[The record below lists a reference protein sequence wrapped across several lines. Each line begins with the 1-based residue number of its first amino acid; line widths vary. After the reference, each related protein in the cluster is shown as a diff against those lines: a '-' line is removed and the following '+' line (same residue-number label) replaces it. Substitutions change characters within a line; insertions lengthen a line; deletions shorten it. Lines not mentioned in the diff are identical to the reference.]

1 MIEYW
6 KTNWPIMVV
15 DLQQHAT
22 MVLASLG
29 IALVISVLIIILLM
43 NRKNWLNGLV
53 YFFSLLYSVPSFAFF
68 ALLLPVS
75 GLGMRTA
82 IIVLT
87 LYCEY
92 VLLRTFITGIQEVD
106 PSLVEVAKGMGMTA
120 QQVFFR
126 VQLPLATPAIFS
138 GLQVA
143 LASTMGIATIAATI
157 NAGGLGQLLFEG
169 LQSQQVVPIL
179 WGTLLTVILTL
190 VCAGILKLIEWLL
203 IHRWQ
208 SVVNQRKEK
217 RA

>member
-6 KTNWPIMVV
+6 ETNWPTMVI
-15 DLQQHAT
+15 DLQQHAV
-22 MVLASLG
+22 MVLVSLG
-29 IALVISVLIIILLM
+29 IALVVAGVIILLLM
-43 NRKNWLNGLV
+43 NRRNWLNGLT

-68 ALLLPVS
+68 ALLLPIS

-87 LYCEY
+87 VYCEY
-92 VLLRTFITGIQEVD
+92 VLLRTFITGIQEID
-106 PSLVEVAKGMGMTA
+106 PALIEVAKGMGMTRR
-120 QQVFFR
+120 QVFFK

-179 WGTLLTVILTL
+179 WGTLLTVVLTL
-190 VCAGILKLIEWLL
+190 LCAGILKLIEWLL
-203 IHRWQ
+203 THHWQ
-208 SVVNQRKEK
+208 TAIN
-217 RA
+217 AN

>member
-6 KTNWPIMVV
+6 KINWSTMLI
-15 DLQQHAT
+15 DLQQHAV

-29 IALVISVLIIILLM
+29 IALVIAGAMILLLM
-43 NRKNWLNGLV
+43 HRKNWLNGLT

-68 ALLLPVS
+68 ALLLPIS

-87 LYCEY
+87 IYCEY
-92 VLLRTFITGIQEVD
+92 VLLRTFITGIQEID
-106 PSLVEVAKGMGMTA
+106 PALIEIAKGMGMTRK
-120 QQVFFR
+120 QVFFK

-179 WGTLLTVILTL
+179 WGTLLTVVLTL
-190 VCAGILKLIEWLL
+190 LCAGILKLIEWLL
-203 IHRWQ
+203 IHRW
-208 SVVNQRKEK
+208 
-217 RA
+217 RAVIG

>member
-6 KTNWPIMVV
+6 KINWSTMLI
-15 DLQQHAT
+15 DLQQHT
-22 MVLASLG
+22 VMVLASLG
-29 IALVISVLIIILLM
+29 IALVIAGAMILLLIH
-43 NRKNWLNGLV
+43 RKNWLNGLT

-68 ALLLPVS
+68 ALLLPIS

-87 LYCEY
+87 IYCEY
-92 VLLRTFITGIQEVD
+92 VLLRTFITGIQEID
-106 PSLVEVAKGMGMTA
+106 PALIEVAKGMGMTRK
-120 QQVFFR
+120 QVFFK
-126 VQLPLATPAIFS
+126 VQLPLAIPAIFS

-179 WGTLLTVILTL
+179 WGTLLTVVLTL
-190 VCAGILKLIEWLL
+190 LCAGILKLIEWLL
-203 IHRWQ
+203 IHRW
-208 SVVNQRKEK
+208 
-217 RA
+217 RAVIG

>member
-6 KTNWPIMVV
+6 NANQSTMIQ
-15 DLQQHAT
+15 DLEQHAV

-29 IALVISVLIIILLM
+29 FALVIAGLIIMLLM
-43 NRKNWLNGLV
+43 HRKNWLNGLT

-68 ALLLPVS
+68 AMLLPIS

-87 LYCEY
+87 IYCEY
-92 VLLRTFITGIQEVD
+92 VLLRTFITGIQEID
-106 PSLVEVAKGMGMTA
+106 PSLIEVAKGMGMTNR
-120 QQVFFR
+120 QVFFKI
-126 VQLPLATPAIFS
+126 QLPLATPAIFS

-169 LQSQQVVPIL
+169 LQSQQVTPLL
-179 WGTLLTVILTL
+179 WGTILTVILTL
-190 VCAGILKLIEWLL
+190 VCAGILRMIEWLL
-203 IHRWQ
+203 IHRWN
-208 SVVNQRKEK
+208 SVLTKE
-217 RA
+217 

>member
-6 KTNWPIMVV
+6 NANQSTMIQ
-15 DLQQHAT
+15 DLEQHAV

-29 IALVISVLIIILLM
+29 IALVIAGLIIMLLM
-43 NRKNWLNGLV
+43 HRKNWLNGLT

-68 ALLLPVS
+68 AMLLPIS

-87 LYCEY
+87 IYCEY
-92 VLLRTFITGIQEVD
+92 VLLRTFITGIQEID
-106 PSLVEVAKGMGMTA
+106 PSLIEVAKGMGMTNR
-120 QQVFFR
+120 QVFFKI
-126 VQLPLATPAIFS
+126 QLPLATPAIFS

-169 LQSQQVVPIL
+169 LQSQQVTPLL
-179 WGTLLTVILTL
+179 WGTILTVILTL
-190 VCAGILKLIEWLL
+190 VCAGILRMIEWLL
-203 IHRWQ
+203 IHRWN
-208 SVVNQRKEK
+208 SVLTKE
-217 RA
+217 

>member
-6 KTNWPIMVV
+6 KINWSTMLI
-15 DLQQHAT
+15 DLQQHAV

-29 IALVISVLIIILLM
+29 IALVIAGAMILLLM
-43 NRKNWLNGLV
+43 HRKNWLNGLT

-68 ALLLPVS
+68 ALLLPIS

-87 LYCEY
+87 IYCEY
-92 VLLRTFITGIQEVD
+92 VLLRTFITGIQEID
-106 PSLVEVAKGMGMTA
+106 PALIEVAKGMGMTRK
-120 QQVFFR
+120 QVFFK

-169 LQSQQVVPIL
+169 LQSQQVVPML
-179 WGTLLTVILTL
+179 WGALLTVVLTL
-190 VCAGILKLIEWLL
+190 LCAGILKLIEWLL
-203 IHRWQ
+203 IHRW
-208 SVVNQRKEK
+208 
-217 RA
+217 RAVIG

>member
-6 KTNWPIMVV
+6 NANQTTMIQ
-15 DLQQHAT
+15 DLEQHSV

-29 IALVISVLIIILLM
+29 IALVIAGLIIMLLM
-43 NRKNWLNGLV
+43 HRKNWLNGLT

-68 ALLLPVS
+68 AMLLPIS

-87 LYCEY
+87 IYCEY
-92 VLLRTFITGIQEVD
+92 VLLRTFITGIQEID
-106 PSLVEVAKGMGMTA
+106 PSLIEVAKGMGMTNR
-120 QQVFFR
+120 QVFFKI
-126 VQLPLATPAIFS
+126 QLPLATPAIFS

-169 LQSQQVVPIL
+169 LQSQQVTPLL
-179 WGTLLTVILTL
+179 WGTILTVILTL
-190 VCAGILKLIEWLL
+190 VCAGILRMIEWLL
-203 IHRWQ
+203 IHRWN
-208 SVVNQRKEK
+208 SVLTKE
-217 RA
+217 

>member
-6 KTNWPIMVV
+6 ETNWPTMII
-15 DLQQHAT
+15 DLQQHAV
-22 MVLASLG
+22 MVLVSLG
-29 IALVISVLIIILLM
+29 IALVVAGVIILLLM
-43 NRKNWLNGLV
+43 NRRNWLNGLT

-68 ALLLPVS
+68 ALLLPIS

-87 LYCEY
+87 VYCEY
-92 VLLRTFITGIQEVD
+92 VLLRTFITGIQEID
-106 PSLVEVAKGMGMTA
+106 PALIEVAKGMGMTRR
-120 QQVFFR
+120 QVFFK

-169 LQSQQVVPIL
+169 LQAQQVVPIL
-179 WGTLLTVILTL
+179 WGTLLTVVLTL
-190 VCAGILKLIEWLL
+190 LCAGILKLIEWAL
-203 IHRWQ
+203 IHRWRT
-208 SVVNQRKEK
+208 VTN
-217 RA
+217 

>member
-6 KTNWPIMVV
+6 KINWSTMLI
-15 DLQQHAT
+15 DLQQHAV

-29 IALVISVLIIILLM
+29 IALVIAGAMILLLM
-43 NRKNWLNGLV
+43 HRKNWLNGLT

-68 ALLLPVS
+68 ALLLPIS
-75 GLGMRTA
+75 GVGMRTA

-87 LYCEY
+87 IYCEY
-92 VLLRTFITGIQEVD
+92 VLLRTFITGIQEID
-106 PSLVEVAKGMGMTA
+106 PALIEVAKGMGMTRK
-120 QQVFFR
+120 QVFFK

-179 WGTLLTVILTL
+179 WGTLLTVVLTL
-190 VCAGILKLIEWLL
+190 LCAGILKLIEWLL
-203 IHRWQ
+203 IHRW
-208 SVVNQRKEK
+208 
-217 RA
+217 RAVIG

>member
-6 KTNWPIMVV
+6 KINWSTMLI
-15 DLQQHAT
+15 DLQQHAV

-29 IALVISVLIIILLM
+29 IALVIAGAMILLLM
-43 NRKNWLNGLV
+43 HRKNWLNGLT

-68 ALLLPVS
+68 ALLLPIS

-87 LYCEY
+87 IYCEY
-92 VLLRTFITGIQEVD
+92 VLLRTFITGIQEIH
-106 PSLVEVAKGMGMTA
+106 PALIEVAKGMGMTRK
-120 QQVFFR
+120 QVFFK

-179 WGTLLTVILTL
+179 WGTLLTVVLTL
-190 VCAGILKLIEWLL
+190 LCAGILKLIEWLL
-203 IHRWQ
+203 IHRW
-208 SVVNQRKEK
+208 
-217 RA
+217 RAVIG

>member
-6 KTNWPIMVV
+6 KINWSTMLI
-15 DLQQHAT
+15 DLQQHAV

-29 IALVISVLIIILLM
+29 IALVIAGAMILLLM
-43 NRKNWLNGLV
+43 HRKNWLNGLT

-68 ALLLPVS
+68 ALLLPIS

-87 LYCEY
+87 IYCEY
-92 VLLRTFITGIQEVD
+92 VLLRTFITGIQEID
-106 PSLVEVAKGMGMTA
+106 PALIEVAKGMGMTRK
-120 QQVFFR
+120 QVFFK

-157 NAGGLGQLLFEG
+157 NAGGLGRLLFEG

-179 WGTLLTVILTL
+179 WGTLLTVVLTL
-190 VCAGILKLIEWLL
+190 LCAGILKLIEWLL
-203 IHRWQ
+203 IHRW
-208 SVVNQRKEK
+208 
-217 RA
+217 RAVIG

>member
-6 KTNWPIMVV
+6 KINWSTMLI
-15 DLQQHAT
+15 DLQQHAV

-29 IALVISVLIIILLM
+29 IALVIAGAMILLLM
-43 NRKNWLNGLV
+43 HRKNWLNGLT

-68 ALLLPVS
+68 ALLLPIS

-87 LYCEY
+87 IYCEY
-92 VLLRTFITGIQEVD
+92 VLLRTFITGIQEID
-106 PSLVEVAKGMGMTA
+106 PALIEVAKGMGMTRK
-120 QQVFFR
+120 QVFFK

-179 WGTLLTVILTL
+179 WGTLLTVVLRL
-190 VCAGILKLIEWLL
+190 LCGGILKLIEWLL
-203 IHRWQ
+203 IHRW
-208 SVVNQRKEK
+208 
-217 RA
+217 RAVIG

>member
-6 KTNWPIMVV
+6 KINWSTMLI
-15 DLQQHAT
+15 DLQQHAV

-29 IALVISVLIIILLM
+29 IALVIAGAMILLLM
-43 NRKNWLNGLV
+43 HRRNWLNGLT

-68 ALLLPVS
+68 ALLLPIS

-87 LYCEY
+87 IYCEY
-92 VLLRTFITGIQEVD
+92 VLLRTFITGIQEID
-106 PSLVEVAKGMGMTA
+106 PALIEVAKGMGMTRK
-120 QQVFFR
+120 QVFFK

-179 WGTLLTVILTL
+179 WGTLLTVVLTL
-190 VCAGILKLIEWLL
+190 LCAGILKLIEWLL
-203 IHRWQ
+203 IHRW
-208 SVVNQRKEK
+208 
-217 RA
+217 RAVIG

>member
-6 KTNWPIMVV
+6 KINWSTMLI
-15 DLQQHAT
+15 DLPQHAV

-29 IALVISVLIIILLM
+29 IALVIAGAMILLLM
-43 NRKNWLNGLV
+43 HRKNWLNGLT

-68 ALLLPVS
+68 ALLLPIS

-87 LYCEY
+87 IYCEY
-92 VLLRTFITGIQEVD
+92 VLLRTFITGIQEID
-106 PSLVEVAKGMGMTA
+106 PALIEVAKGMGMTRK
-120 QQVFFR
+120 QVFLK

-179 WGTLLTVILTL
+179 WGTLLTVVLTL
-190 VCAGILKLIEWLL
+190 LCAGILKLIEWLL
-203 IHRWQ
+203 IHRW
-208 SVVNQRKEK
+208 
-217 RA
+217 RAVIG

>member
-6 KTNWPIMVV
+6 KINWSTMLI
-15 DLQQHAT
+15 DLQQHAV

-29 IALVISVLIIILLM
+29 IALVIAGAMILLLM
-43 NRKNWLNGLV
+43 HRRNWLNGLT

-68 ALLLPVS
+68 ALLLPIS

-87 LYCEY
+87 IYCEY
-92 VLLRTFITGIQEVD
+92 VLLRTFITGIQEID
-106 PSLVEVAKGMGMTA
+106 PALIEVAKGMGMTRK
-120 QQVFFR
+120 QVFFK

-179 WGTLLTVILTL
+179 WGTLLTVVLTL
-190 VCAGILKLIEWLL
+190 LCAGILKLIEWLL
-203 IHRWQ
+203 IHRW
-208 SVVNQRKEK
+208 
-217 RA
+217 RAVTG

>member
-6 KTNWPIMVV
+6 KINWSTMLI
-15 DLQQHAT
+15 DLQQHAV

-29 IALVISVLIIILLM
+29 IALVIAGAMILLLM
-43 NRKNWLNGLV
+43 HRKNWLNGLT

-68 ALLLPVS
+68 ALLLPIS

-87 LYCEY
+87 IYCEY
-92 VLLRTFITGIQEVD
+92 VLLRTFITGIQEID
-106 PSLVEVAKGMGMTA
+106 RALIEVAKGMGMTRK
-120 QQVFFR
+120 QVFFK

-179 WGTLLTVILTL
+179 WGTLLTVVLTL
-190 VCAGILKLIEWLL
+190 LCAGILKLIEWLL
-203 IHRWQ
+203 IHRW
-208 SVVNQRKEK
+208 
-217 RA
+217 RAVIG

>member
-6 KTNWPIMVV
+6 KINWSTMLI
-15 DLQQHAT
+15 DLQQHAV

-29 IALVISVLIIILLM
+29 IALVIAGAMILLLM
-43 NRKNWLNGLV
+43 HRKNWLNGLT

-68 ALLLPVS
+68 ALLLPIS

-87 LYCEY
+87 IYCEY
-92 VLLRTFITGIQEVD
+92 VLLRTFITGIQEID
-106 PSLVEVAKGMGMTA
+106 PALIEVAKGMGMTRK
-120 QQVFFR
+120 QVFFK

-169 LQSQQVVPIL
+169 LQSHQVVPIL
-179 WGTLLTVILTL
+179 WGTLLTVVLTL
-190 VCAGILKLIEWLL
+190 LCAGILKLIEWLL
-203 IHRWQ
+203 IHRW
-208 SVVNQRKEK
+208 
-217 RA
+217 RAVIG

>member
-6 KTNWPIMVV
+6 KINWSTMLI
-15 DLQQHAT
+15 DLQQHAV

-29 IALVISVLIIILLM
+29 IALVIAGAMILLLM
-43 NRKNWLNGLV
+43 HRKNWLNGLT

-68 ALLLPVS
+68 ALLLPIS

-87 LYCEY
+87 IYCEY
-92 VLLRTFITGIQEVD
+92 VLLRTFITGIQEID
-106 PSLVEVAKGMGMTA
+106 PALIEVSKVMGMTRK
-120 QQVFFR
+120 QVFFK

-179 WGTLLTVILTL
+179 WGTLLTVVLTL
-190 VCAGILKLIEWLL
+190 LCAGILKLIEWLL
-203 IHRWQ
+203 IHRW
-208 SVVNQRKEK
+208 
-217 RA
+217 RAVIG

>member
-1 MIEYW
+1 MIDYW
-6 KTNWPIMVV
+6 NANWPTMVIDV
-15 DLQQHAT
+15 QQHAL

-29 IALVISVLIIILLM
+29 IALVIATVIIVLLM
-43 NRKNWLNGLV
+43 QQKNWLNGLT

-68 ALLLPVS
+68 ALLLPIS

-87 LYCEY
+87 TYCEY
-92 VLLRTFITGIQEVD
+92 VLLRTFITGIREID
-106 PSLVEVAKGMGMTA
+106 PTLIEVAKGMGMTKR
-120 QQVFFR
+120 QVFFK
-126 VQLPLATPAIFS
+126 VQLPLVTPAIFS

-179 WGTLLTVILTL
+179 WGTILTVVLTL
-190 VCAGILKLIEWLL
+190 ACAGILRLVEWLL
-203 IHRWQ
+203 VHRWQ
-208 SVVNQRKEK
+208 AVVNR
-217 RA
+217 

>member
-6 KTNWPIMVV
+6 KINWSTMLI
-15 DLQQHAT
+15 DLQQHAV

-29 IALVISVLIIILLM
+29 IALVIAGAMILLLM
-43 NRKNWLNGLV
+43 HRKNWLNGLT

-68 ALLLPVS
+68 ALLLPIS

-87 LYCEY
+87 IYCEY
-92 VLLRTFITGIQEVD
+92 VLLRTFITGIQEID
-106 PSLVEVAKGMGMTA
+106 PALIEVAKGMGMTRK
-120 QQVFFR
+120 QVFFKI
-126 VQLPLATPAIFS
+126 QLPLATPAIFS

-179 WGTLLTVILTL
+179 WGTLLTVVLTL
-190 VCAGILKLIEWLL
+190 LCAGILKLIEWLL
-203 IHRWQ
+203 IHRW
-208 SVVNQRKEK
+208 
-217 RA
+217 RAVIG

>member
-6 KTNWPIMVV
+6 KINWSTMLI
-15 DLQQHAT
+15 DLQQHAV

-29 IALVISVLIIILLM
+29 IALVIAGAMILLLM
-43 NRKNWLNGLV
+43 HRKNWLNGLT

-68 ALLLPVS
+68 ALLLPIS

-87 LYCEY
+87 IYCEY
-92 VLLRTFITGIQEVD
+92 VLLRTFITGIQEID
-106 PSLVEVAKGMGMTA
+106 PALIEVAKGMGMTRK
-120 QQVFFR
+120 QVFFK

-179 WGTLLTVILTL
+179 WGTLLTVVLTL
-190 VCAGILKLIEWLL
+190 LCAGILKLIEWLL
-203 IHRWQ
+203 IHSW
-208 SVVNQRKEK
+208 
-217 RA
+217 RAVIG

>member
-6 KTNWPIMVV
+6 KINWSTMLI
-15 DLQQHAT
+15 DLQQHAV

-29 IALVISVLIIILLM
+29 IALVIAGAMILLLM
-43 NRKNWLNGLV
+43 HRKNWLNGLT
-53 YFFSLLYSVPSFAFF
+53 YFFSLLYSVSSFAFF
-68 ALLLPVS
+68 ALLLPIS

-87 LYCEY
+87 IYCEY
-92 VLLRTFITGIQEVD
+92 VLLRTFITGIQEID
-106 PSLVEVAKGMGMTA
+106 PALIEVAKGMGMTRK
-120 QQVFFR
+120 QVFFK

-179 WGTLLTVILTL
+179 WGTLLTVVLTL
-190 VCAGILKLIEWLL
+190 LCAGILKLIEWLL
-203 IHRWQ
+203 IHRW
-208 SVVNQRKEK
+208 
-217 RA
+217 RAVIG

>member
-6 KTNWPIMVV
+6 QINWPIMVV

-22 MVLASLG
+22 MALASLG
-29 IALVISVLIIILLM
+29 SALAIAGVIIILLIH
-43 NRKNWLNGLV
+43 REKWLNGLV

-92 VLLRTFITGIQEVD
+92 VLLRTFITGIQEVA
-106 PSLVEVAKGMGMTA
+106 PALVDVAKGMGMTTR
-120 QQVFFR
+120 QVFFK
-126 VQLPLATPAIFS
+126 VQLPLAMPAIFS
-138 GLQVA
+138 GLQIA

-169 LQSQQVVPIL
+169 LQSQQVAPIL
-179 WGTLLTVILTL
+179 WGTILTIILTL
-190 VCAGILKLIEWLL
+190 VCAGFLKLIEWLL

-208 SVVNQRKEK
+208 SVINRRKEE

>member
-6 KTNWPIMVV
+6 KINWSTMLI
-15 DLQQHAT
+15 DLQQHAV

-29 IALVISVLIIILLM
+29 IALVIAGAMILLLM
-43 NRKNWLNGLV
+43 HRKNWLNGLT

-68 ALLLPVS
+68 ALLLPIS

-87 LYCEY
+87 IYCEY
-92 VLLRTFITGIQEVD
+92 VLLRTFITGIQEID
-106 PSLVEVAKGMGMTA
+106 PALIEVAKGMGMTRK
-120 QQVFFR
+120 QVFFK

-138 GLQVA
+138 GLQVT

-179 WGTLLTVILTL
+179 WGTLLTVVLTL
-190 VCAGILKLIEWLL
+190 LCAGILKLIEWLL
-203 IHRWQ
+203 IHRW
-208 SVVNQRKEK
+208 
-217 RA
+217 RAVIG

>member
-6 KTNWPIMVV
+6 NANQSTMIQ
-15 DLQQHAT
+15 DLEQHAV

-29 IALVISVLIIILLM
+29 IALVIAGLIIMLLM
-43 NRKNWLNGLV
+43 HRKNWLNGLT

-68 ALLLPVS
+68 AMLLPIS

-87 LYCEY
+87 IYCEY
-92 VLLRTFITGIQEVD
+92 VLLRTFITGIQEID
-106 PSLVEVAKGMGMTA
+106 PSLIEVAKGMGMTNR
-120 QQVFFR
+120 QVFFKI
-126 VQLPLATPAIFS
+126 QLPLATPAIFS

-169 LQSQQVVPIL
+169 LQSQQVTPLL
-179 WGTLLTVILTL
+179 WGTILTVILTL
-190 VCAGILKLIEWLL
+190 VCAGILRMIEWSL
-203 IHRWQ
+203 IHRWN
-208 SVVNQRKEK
+208 SVLTKE
-217 RA
+217 

>member
-6 KTNWPIMVV
+6 KINWSTMLI
-15 DLQQHAT
+15 DLQQHAV

-29 IALVISVLIIILLM
+29 IALVIAGAMILLLM
-43 NRKNWLNGLV
+43 HRKNWLNGLT

-68 ALLLPVS
+68 ALLLPIS

-87 LYCEY
+87 IYCEY
-92 VLLRTFITGIQEVD
+92 VLLRTFITGIQEID
-106 PSLVEVAKGMGMTA
+106 PALIEVAKGMGMTRK
-120 QQVFFR
+120 QVFFK

-179 WGTLLTVILTL
+179 WGTLLTVVLTL
-190 VCAGILKLIEWLL
+190 LCAGILKLIEWLL
-203 IHRWQ
+203 IHRW
-208 SVVNQRKEK
+208 
-217 RA
+217 RAVIS

>member
-6 KTNWPIMVV
+6 KINWSTMLI
-15 DLQQHAT
+15 DLQQHAVI
-22 MVLASLG
+22 VLASLG
-29 IALVISVLIIILLM
+29 IALVIAGAMILLLM
-43 NRKNWLNGLV
+43 HRKNWLNGLT

-68 ALLLPVS
+68 ALLLPIS

-87 LYCEY
+87 IYCEY
-92 VLLRTFITGIQEVD
+92 VLLRTFITGIQEID
-106 PSLVEVAKGMGMTA
+106 PALIEVAKGMGMTRK
-120 QQVFFR
+120 QVFFK

-179 WGTLLTVILTL
+179 WGTLLTVVLTL
-190 VCAGILKLIEWLL
+190 LCAGILKLIEWLL
-203 IHRWQ
+203 IHRW
-208 SVVNQRKEK
+208 
-217 RA
+217 RAVIG

>member
-6 KTNWPIMVV
+6 NANQSTMIQ
-15 DLQQHAT
+15 DLEQHAV

-29 IALVISVLIIILLM
+29 IALVIAGLIIMLLM
-43 NRKNWLNGLV
+43 YRKNWLNGLT

-68 ALLLPVS
+68 AMLLPIS

-87 LYCEY
+87 IYCEY
-92 VLLRTFITGIQEVD
+92 VLLRTFITGIQEID
-106 PSLVEVAKGMGMTA
+106 PSLIEVAKGMGMTNR
-120 QQVFFR
+120 QVFFR
-126 VQLPLATPAIFS
+126 IQLPLATPAIFS

-169 LQSQQVVPIL
+169 LQSQQVTPLL
-179 WGTLLTVILTL
+179 WGTILTVILTL
-190 VCAGILKLIEWLL
+190 VCAGILRMIEWLL
-203 IHRWQ
+203 IHRWN
-208 SVVNQRKEK
+208 SVLTKE
-217 RA
+217 